1 MRIQFELKKKS
12 KKNTRIARHR
22 GFLIDESSVKFSK
35 VVIPI
40 LFSEGGKTRNGNYRQ
55 NSNLNT
61 VLK

>member
-40 LFSEGGKTRNGNYRQ
+40 LFSEGEKTRNGNY
-55 NSNLNT
+55 
-61 VLK
+61 